1 MMHLNGKGSVFI
13 NWLRLLR
20 WPNLLM
26 IILTQYLLAYCVIAP
41 RMPAGA
47 YLPMGHL
54 LFALLVTATV
64 LIAAGGYII
73 NDHYDVNTDRKNK
86 AGKNMLDGRISVRK
100 ALRTYYVIN
109 GVAVA
114 LGFYLASRAG
124 SFQLGLIFP
133 AIAGLLWFYSSRYQ
147 RMLLWGNL
155 IIAVITAMV
164 VLVVWLFNFVS
175 LLADPAEF
183 VETIKQLG
191 GISRYVWAYFL
202 FAFLLSM
209 IREML
214 KDMQDLK
221 GDTASGY
228 RTLPIVWGVA
238 AARLLTAMLVFL
250 SMVLLAFAQW
260 FLFSRGLM
268 LLFWYG
274 MLVLQPLMAYLLF
287 LLARHGRNSDYGL
300 AAGTAKVIM
309 LAGILSMQL
318 LCLI

>member
-1 MMHLNGKGSVFI
+1 MHLNGKGGFLI

-41 RMPAGA
+41 RMPAGTD
-47 YLPMGHL
+47 LPMGHL
-54 LFALLVTATV
+54 LFALLVAATV

-100 ALRTYYVIN
+100 ALRVYYVIN
-109 GVAVA
+109 GIAIA
-114 LGFYLASRAG
+114 LGFFLAIRAG

-155 IIAVITAMV
+155 IIAVLTAMV

-175 LLADPAEF
+175 LLAYPAEF
-183 VETIKQLG
+183 VDTIRQMG
-191 GISRYVWAYFL
+191 AVSRYVWAYFL

-214 KDMQDLK
+214 KDIQDLS

-228 RTLPIVWGVA
+228 RTLPIIWGVP
-238 AARLLTAMLVFL
+238 AARLLTASLVLL
-250 SMVLLAFAQW
+250 SMALLAFTQW
-260 FLFSRGLM
+260 FLFSRGMM
-268 LLFWYG
+268 LLFWYV
-274 MLVLQPLMAYLLF
+274 MLVLQPLMAYLLY
-287 LLARHGRNSDYGL
+287 LLARHGRSSDYALPGN
-300 AAGTAKVIM
+300 TAKVIM
-309 LAGILSMQL
+309 LAGVLSMEL
-318 LCLI
+318 LCII